1 MMNNKVWAV
10 VPAAGIGSRM
20 QADRPKQYLLLNN
33 QPVIVHS
40 LQRLISH
47 PAIEGVVVALSAND
61 PYWPSLNLPSHWPIH
76 TTLGGEHRADSESN
90 ALEFLKNLTRQDPW
104 VLVHD
109 AARPCIR
116 HSDIDSMLQQLS
128 DDPVGGILGVPLSE
142 TIKRVNTD
150 NTIEATVD
158 RTGLWRAST
167 PQMFRLRGLAE
178 ALTQAKQCN
187 INVTDEASAMEFMGL
202 VPKMVAGHADN
213 IKITLPQDLAL
224 AALFLQQQNNG
235 EAA

>member
-1 MMNNKVWAV
+1 MNSKVWAV
-10 VPAAGIGSRM
+10 VPAAGTGSRM

-33 QPVIVHS
+33 QPVIFHT
-40 LQRLISH
+40 LQRLVSH
-47 PAIEGVVVALSAND
+47 PLIEGIVIALSAND

-76 TTLGGEHRADSESN
+76 TTRGGDERADSVSN
-90 ALEFLKNLTRQDPW
+90 ALAFLKTLSQEDPW

-116 HSDIDSMLQQLS
+116 HSDIDSMLQELGN
-128 DDPVGGILGVPLSE
+128 DPVGGILGVPLSE
-142 TIKRVNTD
+142 TVKRVNTD
-150 NTIEATVD
+150 NTIAATVD

-167 PQMFRLRGLAE
+167 PQMFRLRGLAD

-187 INVTDEASAMEFMGL
+187 IIVTDEASAMEFMGL
-202 VPKMVAGHADN
+202 SPKMVAGHADN

-224 AALFLQQQNNG
+224 AALFLQQQENG
-235 EAA
+235 DAV

>member
-1 MMNNKVWAV
+1 MKSKVWAV

-20 QADRPKQYLLLNN
+20 QADRPKQYLLLDNH
-33 QPVIVHS
+33 PVIFHT
-40 LQRLISH
+40 LQRLVSH
-47 PAIEGVVVALSAND
+47 PLIEGIVIALSAND
-61 PYWPSLNLPSHWPIH
+61 PYWPSLNVPSHWPIH
-76 TTLGGEHRADSESN
+76 TTLGGDERADSVNN
-90 ALEFLKNLTRQDPW
+90 ALALLKSLTAEDPW

-116 HSDIDSMLQQLS
+116 HSDIDNMLQELGN
-128 DDPVGGILGVPLSE
+128 DPIGGILGVPLSE
-142 TIKRVNTD
+142 TVKRVNTD

-167 PQMFRLRGLAE
+167 PQMFRLKALTE

-187 INVTDEASAMEFMGL
+187 INITDEASAMEFMGL
-202 VPKMVAGHADN
+202 APKMVAGHADN

-224 AALFLQQQNNG
+224 AALFLQQQETG
-235 EAA
+235 EAT

>member
-47 PAIEGVVVALSAND
+47 PLIEGVVVALSAND

-76 TTLGGEHRADSESN
+76 TTLGGEHRADSVSN
-90 ALEFLKNLTRQDPW
+90 ALEFLKNLTQQDPW

-142 TIKRVNTD
+142 TIKRVNAD

-167 PQMFRLRGLAE
+167 PQMFRLKGLAE

>member
-1 MMNNKVWAV
+1 MNNKVWAV

-47 PAIEGVVVALSAND
+47 PLIEGVVVALSAND

-76 TTLGGEHRADSESN
+76 TTLGGEHRADSVSN
-90 ALEFLKNLTRQDPW
+90 ALEFLKNLTQQDPW

-142 TIKRVNTD
+142 TIKRVNAD

-158 RTGLWRAST
+158 RTGLWR
-167 PQMFRLRGLAE
+167 

>member
-1 MMNNKVWAV
+1 MKSKVWAV

-33 QPVIVHS
+33 HPVIFHT
-40 LQRLISH
+40 LQRLVSH
-47 PAIEGVVVALSAND
+47 PLIEGIVIALSAND

-76 TTLGGEHRADSESN
+76 TTLGGDERADSVNN
-90 ALEFLKNLTRQDPW
+90 ALALLKSLTAEDPW

-116 HSDIDSMLQQLS
+116 HSDIDNMLQELGN
-128 DDPVGGILGVPLSE
+128 DPIGGILGVPLSE
-142 TIKRVNTD
+142 TVKRVNTD

-167 PQMFRLRGLAE
+167 PQMFRLKALTE

-187 INVTDEASAMEFMGL
+187 INITDEASAMEFMGL
-202 VPKMVAGHADN
+202 APKMVAGHADN

-224 AALFLQQQNNG
+224 AALFLQQQETG
-235 EAA
+235 EAT